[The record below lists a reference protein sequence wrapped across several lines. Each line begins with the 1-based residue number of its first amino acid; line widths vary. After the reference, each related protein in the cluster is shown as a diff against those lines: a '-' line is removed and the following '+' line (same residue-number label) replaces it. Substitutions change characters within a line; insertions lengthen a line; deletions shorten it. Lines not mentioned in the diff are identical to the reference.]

1 MAIKIINK
9 NRSNRRIST
18 NPFSPIPSGTSQKCK
33 VINLKGDDENVF
45 TTMQKALKKKYVDDD
60 TLIDCV
66 IVLGYNCGVKFSDFK
81 KTYPNKKII
90 VYQLEQIA
98 TPKNLWW
105 DENSEHQFVRN
116 RTSAAREW
124 LFGCDLIWDM
134 SVENI
139 EFMVHQ
145 GIYRSKIMFKP
156 IEYSDAFIYPM
167 FDVIFYGSISK
178 RRLQL
183 LNEVAKRYRL
193 CVIGVWHLI
202 TDEEKASAQF
212 KLLPP
217 KHGEDLWGYINRSKI
232 VLNIHIYSLQEQV
245 RIGELLA
252 NGKCVLS
259 EKSAINYYG
268 ELVPEF
274 ANKEEMI
281 SMLTQ
286 MISDNSFNPGLQIEK
301 FKRLDYSN
309 ISISK
314 PEIKV
319 GAVYN
324 SFYDLELLEKS
335 INSIRSVVKYIV
347 VVHQKISFAGEP
359 NPQGSLDILADLVR
373 RGLIDDVVFYDN
385 NSVNSITD
393 KQNGVIEKRNIGL
406 EMCRKNECEYIMP
419 MDNDE
424 CYNATEL
431 SKEIIFLHENN
442 ISTLYSKILSYYG
455 NEQYYFEDS
464 YYVPSVYKLDER
476 KFELTQTSVICDPC
490 RKMKEGKHRISEM
503 PMHHLTYLKGHF
515 EHKGV
520 SNLRN
525 VYYKDIFAQILS
537 RFNSWQPGEKA
548 AVFANDLTKGGELYV
563 KEVDLIT
570 TEKMF

>member
-9 NRSNRRIST
+9 NRANRRIST

-81 KTYPNKKII
+81 KTYPDKKII

-268 ELVPEF
+268 DLVPEF
-274 ANKEEMI
+274 ETKEQMI
-281 SMLTQ
+281 SM
-286 MISDNSFNPGLQIEK
+286 ISEMLSDKTFDPELQVEK
-301 FKRLDYSN
+301 YKRLDYSKF
-309 ISISK
+309 IPQK

-324 SFYDLELLEKS
+324 SFYDLELLETS

-347 VVHQKISFAGEP
+347 VIHQKISFAGEI
-359 NPQGSLDILADLVR
+359 NPEGSLEILADLVK
-373 RGLIDDVVFYDN
+373 RGLIDDVVFYEN
-385 NSVNSITD
+385 NTAVN
-393 KQNGVIEKRNIGL
+393 KQIGVLEKRNTGL
-406 EMCRKNECEYIMP
+406 EMCKKNGCEYIMP

-424 CYNATEL
+424 CYNAAEL
-431 SKEIIFLHENN
+431 SKEIANMEAKGV
-442 ISTLYSKILSYYG
+442 STLYSPIHAYYG
-455 NEQYYFEDS
+455 SEMHYFKDT
-464 YYVPSVYKLDER
+464 YFVPSVYKLDER
-476 KFELTQTSVICDPC
+476 KFELTTTSVLCDPC
-490 RKMKEGKHRISEM
+490 RKMKEKSFRISEM
-503 PMHHLTYLKGHF
+503 PMHHLTYMRGHF
-515 EHKGV
+515 EKKGV
-520 SNLRN
+520 SGFRN
-525 VYYKDIFAQILS
+525 STYKDLYNHVLN
-537 RFNSWQPGEKA
+537 RFNNWQPGDKA

>member
-45 TTMQKALKKKYVDDD
+45 TTMQKALKKKHVDDD

-81 KTYPNKKII
+81 KTYPDKKII

-116 RTSAAREW
+116 RTSASREW

-139 EFMVHQ
+139 EFMVQ
-145 GIYRSKIMFKP
+145 KGIYRSKIMFKP
-156 IEYSDAFIYPM
+156 IEYSDAFVYPM

-178 RRLQL
+178 KRLEL
-183 LNEVAKRYRL
+183 LNEVAKRFKL
-193 CVIGVWHLI
+193 CVIGVWHLV
-202 TDEEKASAQF
+202 TDEEKATAKFQ
-212 KLLPP
+212 LLPP

-252 NGKCVLS
+252 NGKCVIT
-259 EKSAINYYG
+259 EKSDINYFG
-268 ELVPEF
+268 NLVSEF
-274 ANKEEMI
+274 ETKEEMI
-281 SMLTQ
+281 SLIELNLKRDKWRESAS
-286 MISDNSFNPGLQIEK
+286 ISNINRYKNI
-301 FKRLDYSN
+301 DYS
-309 ISISK
+309 K
-314 PEIKV
+314 FVPPLKT
-319 GAVYN
+319 GAIYN
-324 SFYDLELLEKS
+324 SFYDLELLETSIKS
-335 INSIRSVVKYIV
+335 IREVVKYIV
-347 VVHQKISFAGEP
+347 VVHQRVSFSGEKHP
-359 NPQGSLDILADLVR
+359 ANSEEILANLVR
-373 RGLIDDVVFYDN
+373 RGFVDDVVYYENKPVSNPQVLMLD
-385 NSVNSITD
+385 
-393 KQNGVIEKRNIGL
+393 KRNIGL
-406 EMCRKNECEYIMP
+406 EYCKKNGCQYVMP

-424 CYNATEL
+424 CYNAKEL
-431 SKEIIFLHENN
+431 ANEIAYMSANN
-442 ISTLYSKILSYYG
+442 ISTLYSKILAYWHDE
-455 NEQYYFEDS
+455 NHYFEDT
-464 YYVPSVYKLDER
+464 YLVPSVYQIDER
-476 KFELTQTSVICDPC
+476 KFEITKSSVLCDPV
-490 RKMKEGKHRISEM
+490 RKMKEKNFRISEM

-537 RFNSWQPGEKA
+537 RFNSWQPGDKA